1 MTETRPFLDF
11 KAIKTRASISS
22 ILARYG
28 VKLNQVNQTTFK
40 GNCPLPSHSSKSKN
54 TFYASETKSA
64 WYCHSDSCKKNGRR
78 AGGNVIDFV
87 AAMENL
93 SVYAAAARI
102 DEMFPACG
110 NPAKGNPATDAAS
123 APQRTDAPAGNQPET
138 STETANKP
146 LGFVLKDVNPAHPM
160 IQERGISEETARL
173 FGIGFFPGKG
183 SMSGR
188 IVFPLYE
195 NGELI
200 GYAGRTTLPVSDTN
214 AKWLIGKGLKKT
226 FLYGLERCDAA
237 KPLILVESFWGPPF
251 FYEKGMQAASLMG
264 AELTESQERWLDP
277 FNIITVALD
286 DDPPGIEKAAGIRER
301 LKRKHRVLI
310 ARLVE

>member
-11 KAIKTRASISS
+11 KSIKARASISS
-22 ILARYG
+22 VLDRYG
-28 VKLNQVNQTTFK
+28 VKLNRVNQTTLK
-40 GNCPLPSHSSKSKN
+40 GNCPLPSHTSKSKN
-54 TFYASETKSA
+54 SFYASETKSA

-93 SVYAAAARI
+93 SVYAAAARVA
-102 DEMFPACG
+102 DMFPETG
-110 NPAKGNPATDAAS
+110 NAAISNTATGAPGNGR
-123 APQRTDAPAGNQPET
+123 RTDAVPVRPADVPTGTGNR
-138 STETANKP
+138 P
-146 LGFVLKDVNPAHPM
+146 LGFSLKDVNSAHPM
-160 IQERGISEETARL
+160 IQERGISVETARI

-195 NGELI
+195 KGELI

-214 AKWLIGKGLKKT
+214 VKWLVGKGLKKT
-226 FLYGLERCDAA
+226 FLYGLERCDPA

-251 FYEKGMQAASLMG
+251 FYEKGLQAASLMG
-264 AELTESQERWLDP
+264 SELTESQEQCLDP
-277 FNIITVALD
+277 FPVITVALD
-286 DDPPGIEKAAGIRER
+286 DDSTGIEKAALICGR
-301 LKRKHRVLI
+301 LKGKHRVLK

>member
-11 KAIKTRASISS
+11 KAIKARAPISS
-22 ILARYG
+22 ILDRFG
-28 VKLNQVNQTTFK
+28 VKLNRVNQTTLK

-54 TFYASETKSA
+54 TFYASEAKSA

-78 AGGNVIDFV
+78 AGGNVIDLV

-93 SVYAAAARI
+93 SIYAAAARLA
-102 DEMFPACG
+102 EMFPETGNAATSDPATSAGSTHQQTEAVAG
-110 NPAKGNPATDAAS
+110 NPAETPATM
-123 APQRTDAPAGNQPET
+123 G
-138 STETANKP
+138 NKP
-146 LGFVLKDVNPAHPM
+146 LGFALKDINPAHPM
-160 IQERGISEETARL
+160 IQQRGISVETARL

-226 FLYGLERCDAA
+226 FLYGLERCNPA
-237 KPLILVESFWGPPF
+237 KPLVLVESFWGPPF
-251 FYEKGMQAASLMG
+251 FYEKGLQAASLMG
-264 AELTESQERWLDP
+264 SELAESQERCLDP
-277 FNIITVALD
+277 FHVITVALD
-286 DDPPGIEKAAGIRER
+286 DDPTGIEKAARIRER
-301 LKRKHRVLI
+301 LKGNHRVLK
-310 ARLVE
+310 ARLIE